1 MPDDH
6 ADVMMTALTMLGNT
20 LTPAFS
26 AAIMKG
32 EDAALPVEARSF
44 GSLEGTMSPT
54 MKSESR

>member
-1 MPDDH
+1 
-6 ADVMMTALTMLGNT
+6 MTALTMLGNT